1 MTLVY
6 NSTHIPISESDAIE
20 QFNVLELKNKKH
32 TSTKISKSVFVDR
45 WSARKP
51 DSPLCIIKSEKYL
64 DLCWW
69 NGNYWTYIT
78 SKLNKQN
85 S

>member
-1 MTLVY
+1 MSPIY
-6 NSTHIPISESDAIE
+6 DSTKIFISEKDAIE
-20 QFNVLELKNKKH
+20 KFNPLELKNKKQD
-32 TSTKISKSVFVDR
+32 STKISKSVFVDR

-69 NGNYWTYIT
+69 NGNTWTYIT
-78 SKLNKQN
+78 TILNK
-85 S
+85 